1 MLRCQY
7 IIKVVYTSLLGQT
20 FTDSIENYGWKLIN
34 EKIQI
39 VWENE
44 ELMSKH
50 CTSKGCGCKGGC
62 DGSKAGCKNCYRMC
76 KPCTPKCKCKMN
88 CNNPHNN
95 GGTCDRCKVV
105 STATTATNN
114 ELFNIDNDDNNEN
127 DNSDNNDKDS
137 DNDHDEEG
145 DSECEEESNETT
157 EQDDAMLPTQLITS
171 NDRVDT
177 ESETDSDSEHEE
189 DDIP

>member
-62 DGSKAGCKNCYRMC
+62 DGSKQGIKIVTGCVS
-76 KPCTPKCKCKMN
+76 PVN

-95 GGTCDRCKVV
+95 GGMCDRCKVV
-105 STATTATNN
+105 GTATTATNN
-114 ELFNIDNDDNNEN
+114 ELFNINNDDNNEN
-127 DNSDNNDKDS
+127 DNSDNNDKDN

-145 DSECEEESNETT
+145 DSECEEESNETI
-157 EQDDAMLPTQLITS
+157 EQDDAMLPIQLATS

-177 ESETDSDSEHEE
+177 ESETDSDSEHE